1 MHNMERRDLIISVLA
16 GVLSVYCGIK
26 FQWNYADIAENGL
39 TLSSI
44 VLAVYVAAITGLIN
58 SDLAKKM
65 QKSIA
70 ARQKDKT
77 QLGVLTQYFKIATS
91 YSIAT
96 IFVSSLI
103 LLVKAPKST
112 EVVLFYAWSILSL
125 CGLVFYVENLV
136 LLAMVI
142 RFMLNRQIWN
152 N

>member
-1 MHNMERRDLIISVLA
+1 MHKMEKKDIIISAMA
-16 GVLSVYCGIK
+16 GVLAIYCGVK
-26 FQWNYADIAENGL
+26 FQWNYADIAEHGL

-70 ARQKDKT
+70 TWQKDKT
-77 QLGVLTQYFKIATS
+77 QLGVLTQYFKIAVF

-103 LLVKAPKST
+103 LLVKAPNPT
-112 EVVLFYAWSILSL
+112 EVVLSYAWSILSL
-125 CGLVFYVENLV
+125 CGLVFYIENLV
-136 LLAMVI
+136 LLAMII

>member
-1 MHNMERRDLIISVLA
+1 MEKKDFVISVIA
-16 GVLSVYCGIK
+16 GVLAIYCGIK
-26 FQWNYADIAENGL
+26 FQWNYADIAESGL

-77 QLGVLTQYFKIATS
+77 QLGVLTRYFKIATS

-103 LLVKAPKST
+103 LLVKEPEST

-125 CGLVFYVENLV
+125 CGLVFYIENLV